1 MPNHR
6 QSNFSANYRWQR
18 GSIVNGT
25 DSPASPAYLNYNWV
39 NSFDGVDNP
48 YWKIYVKQ
56 GNDATTSAVASE
68 TKITSSPFIDA
79 LWFLDTGFNQIY
91 YYAFGNPVEVL
102 PSLPI
107 AGAPGSTVS
116 SVTNRAMAQF
126 VDKAKSALSS
136 FESGQDLGEIKQTIE
151 SILHPMKSLKEH
163 VLSYFSSVKKLKS
176 RYKKVHE
183 LKKALADTYLE
194 WTFGWK
200 PLTYDIGQGI
210 ADLSNKSARLPSAPI
225 QSYAKEKFQHDVVID
240 EQRAQPSVGGYGNTT
255 LVTGEF
261 SVRLKGMVN
270 VYYHGGPPSLAQELQ
285 VLPED
290 FLPTAWD
297 LLPYS
302 FVVDYFLNIG
312 DIIKAI
318 SFPSAALRWACMT
331 THDVR
336 TLKQS
341 YYPLGQNYGF
351 AQNVWSS
358 NNLEASSKS
367 YQRNAVYP
375 SSLVPSLQFSLP
387 LTSAKPWENIAALIA
402 GRSKPLTPLW

>member
-6 QSNFSANYRWQR
+6 QSNFCANFVWYR
-18 GSIVNGT
+18 GNTVNGT
-25 DSPASPAYLNYNWV
+25 TQNNDPAYLNYNWV

-56 GNDATTSAVASE
+56 GNDATTNAVAGE
-68 TKITSSPFIDA
+68 TLITSVPFIDA
-79 LWFLDTGFNQIY
+79 LWFLDTGFNQISY
-91 YYAFGNPVEVL
+91 FFTGNPVEVL
-102 PSLPI
+102 PALPV
-107 AGAPGSTVS
+107 AGAPGSTTS
-116 SVTNRAMAQF
+116 SVTNRALSQF
-126 VDKAKSALSS
+126 VDKAKAALSS

-151 SILHPMKSLKEH
+151 SIIHPMKSLREH

-176 RYKKVHE
+176 RFKKAHE

-210 ADLSNKSARLPSAPI
+210 ADLSNHSARLPSAPI
-225 QSYAKEKFQHDVVID
+225 QSHAHEKFQHDLVID
-240 EQRAQPSVGGYGNTT
+240 DQRAQPSVGGYRNTT

-270 VYYHGGPPSLAQELQ
+270 VYYHGEPPSLAQELQ

-302 FVVDYFLNIG
+302 FVVDYFTNVG

-331 THDVR
+331 TRDVR
-336 TLKQS
+336 TLTQS
-341 YYPLGQNYGF
+341 YSPLGQNYGF

-358 NNLEASSKS
+358 NSLVATSKN
-367 YQRNAVYP
+367 YRRTPVYP
-375 SSLVPSLQFSLP
+375 WDLVPTVQFSLP
-387 LTSAKPWENIAALIA
+387 LTSAKPWENMAALIA